1 VTEAYRKNVLP
12 NGIRVITERMP
23 HVRSVAVG
31 VWVETG
37 SRHEPEGRGGM
48 SHLIEHLVFKGTAT
62 RTAEAIA
69 RTMDSVGGQMDA
81 FTTKEHTCFYVQ
93 VLDDHLPLAVDL
105 LTDILLRSLFDADEL
120 EREKSVVMQEIKMV
134 EDTPDDL
141 IHDLFAAQVWQ
152 GHPLGRPI
160 LGTREAVT
168 GFGREQIVTH
178 FGEHYVAPKIIIA
191 VAGNVAHDRVVE
203 LFSAGFDG
211 FGRPVVDRSDEAPHM
226 RPGVNIVHKALEQVH
241 LVMGFPGLAHAAPER
256 YALFLLNDVIGGS
269 MSSRLFQEIR
279 ERQGLAYSIH
289 SGVQA
294 FRDTGSVYVYA
305 ATDPANVSKVLK
317 STLKELRELKK
328 HGISV
333 DELGRAKNHLKGSL
347 MLSLESTSSRMNR
360 LAKHE
365 MHFGSFLTMNDML
378 EAIDQVRH
386 EEVQALVGEVL
397 DEEQLALT
405 TYGPLDRRNL
415 PRDLLGGGLR
425 PPSDGRTSEGGPVH
439 LPTHRG
445 PSARSAASPS

>member
-1 VTEAYRKNVLP
+1 MTDEAYRKSVLP

-31 VWVETG
+31 VWVESG

-48 SHLIEHLVFKGTAT
+48 SHLIEHLVFKGTAS
-62 RTAEAIA
+62 RTAEDIA
-69 RTMDSVGGQMDA
+69 RAMDSVGGQMDA

-105 LTDILLRSLFDADEL
+105 LTDILLRSLFDAADL

-141 IHDLFAAQVWQ
+141 IHDLFAAQVWE

-160 LGTREAVT
+160 LGTREDVT
-168 GFGREQIVTH
+168 GFGRELIVTH
-178 FGEHYVAPKIIIA
+178 FGEQYVPPKIIIA

-203 LFSAGFDG
+203 LFNAGFNG
-211 FGRPVVDRSDEAPHM
+211 FARETVDQPDEPPRM

-241 LVMGFPGLAHAAPER
+241 LVMGFPGLPHTAPER

-294 FRDTGSVYVYA
+294 FRDTGSLYVYA
-305 ATDPANVSKVLK
+305 ATDPPNFSKVLK

-333 DELGRAKNHLKGSL
+333 DELARAKNHLKGSL

-365 MHFGSFLTMNDML
+365 MHFGSFLGMNAML

-386 EEVQALVGEVL
+386 EEVQVLVDEVL

-405 TYGPLDRRNL
+405 TYGPLNRRNL
-415 PRDLLGGGLR
+415 PREILGGG
-425 PPSDGRTSEGGPVH
+425 
-439 LPTHRG
+439 
-445 PSARSAASPS
+445 SAPFRRSSHA

>member
-1 VTEAYRKNVLP
+1 VTEEYRKSVLA
-12 NGIRVITERMP
+12 NGIRVISERMS

-37 SRHEPEGRGGM
+37 SRHESEDRGGM

-62 RTAEAIA
+62 RSAEVIA

-105 LTDILLRSLFDADEL
+105 LTDILRHSLFDAEEL

-141 IHDLFAAQVWQ
+141 IHDLFAAHVWPK
-152 GHPLGRPI
+152 HPLGRPI

-168 GFGREQIVTH
+168 GFGRDQIVTY
-178 FGEHYVAPKIIIA
+178 FGEHYVPPKIIIA
-191 VAGNVAHDRVVE
+191 VAGNVTHDRVVE
-203 LFSAGFDG
+203 LFAAGFDG
-211 FGRPVVDRSDEAPHM
+211 FGRAAMDGIDEPPRMCA
-226 RPGVNIVHKALEQVH
+226 GVNIVPKPLEQVH
-241 LVMGFPGLAHAAPER
+241 LVMGFPGLPHAAPER
-256 YALFLLNDVIGGS
+256 YALYLLNDVVGGS

-279 ERQGLAYSIH
+279 ERQGLVYSIH
-289 SGVQA
+289 SGIQA
-294 FRDTGSVYVYA
+294 FRDTGEMYVYA
-305 ATDPANVSKVLK
+305 ATDPGNFSKVLK
-317 STLKELRELKK
+317 STLNELRQLKK
-328 HGISV
+328 QGISI
-333 DELGRAKNHLKGSL
+333 DELTRAKNHLKGSL

-365 MHFGSFLTMNDML
+365 MHYGSFLTMNAML

-386 EEVQALVGEVL
+386 EEVQALVDEVL
-397 DEEQLALT
+397 DEERLALT
-405 TYGPLDRRNL
+405 TYGPLNRRNL
-415 PRDLLGGGLR
+415 PRDLLGAGA
-425 PPSDGRTSEGGPVH
+425 V
-439 LPTHRG
+439 
-445 PSARSAASPS
+445 RSRS